1 MRRSLELFQE
11 AIVAAEE
18 EERKVNQK
26 GEEKDGG
33 YQYIIP
39 EGLMLEIEDVV
50 NKVDRFKTWEDF
62 VKEAITNTVDFWTKP
77 KRMMTMGLELW
88 PDFTPEMKGEIKKN
102 APEFYYQME
111 QATKKSNEIP
121 EMIQHISDAKA
132 KLSKDEFSVPKNI
145 VLGDAYSLIH
155 QSYNRFFPLKILVT
169 TLALMIKENKTRWVD
184 YIAFSEKAFD
194 TALEFSDSLKAI
206 KPGGKKAKRNIR
218 ISTGLPISHERDPA
232 SHTSWEDKI
241 EKDEKSKQRFFD
253 CYVGPKALTFQRI
266 IETAEREFTHS
277 IQSGDP
283 KWVFSGALNET
294 GLVHISDIEGHLEIT
309 LSKLG
314 FEFFDLPNPLI
325 GGIKISCGVCKA
337 CIDGCEF
344 DCDEKTIFGKGK
356 IIYDLDK
363 KTFSN
368 KEIDFIEKKIIPRFK
383 LEKIIVEDV
392 LASMKNKKEVD
403 AEHLDKVIKNTIK
416 KWCGKNKT
424 KAIDEKIMTWNLLKE
439 DVVFEEKKV
448 GSYRIATMGR
458 LAEIGKVNWEIRP
471 KELEDGKK
479 GNAESFYSINK

>member
-1 MRRSLELFQE
+1 MTQDSELIEKALEPVRQLLLQKSQASTQE
-11 AIVAAEE
+11 QDKEKKYAEIDGDVIKEINKIVE
-18 EERKVNQK
+18 
-26 GEEKDGG
+26 
-33 YQYIIP
+33 
-39 EGLMLEIEDVV
+39 
-50 NKVDRFKTWEDF
+50 KVDKFKTWEDF
-62 VKEAITNTVDFWTKP
+62 VEEAVKNTVVFWSEPEK
-77 KRMMTMGLELW
+77 MMGIAMNMW
-88 PDFTPEMKGEIKKN
+88 PDFTSEMKGEIKKN

-111 QATKKSNEIP
+111 EAGKKRNEIP
-121 EMIQHISDAKA
+121 EMIQRISDAKA
-132 KLSKDEFSVPKNI
+132 SLSKEEFSVPKNI
-145 VLGDAYSLIH
+145 VLGDAYSLMH

-169 TLALMIKENKTRWVD
+169 TLALMIKENKTRWID
-184 YIAFSEKAFD
+184 YIEFSEKAFD

-232 SHTSWEDKI
+232 SPTSWEDKI

-314 FEFFDLPNPLI
+314 FEFFALDNPLI
-325 GGIKISCGVCKA
+325 GGIE
-337 CIDGCEF
+337 IDPE
-344 DCDEKTIFGKGK
+344 KGK
-356 IIYDLDK
+356 IRYDLDK
-363 KTFSN
+363 GVFSD
-368 KEIDFIEKKIIPRFK
+368 KEKDFIEKKIIPRFK

-424 KAIDEKIMTWNLLKE
+424 KAIDEKIMTWNLLEE

-448 GSYRIATMGR
+448 DSYRIATMGR
-458 LAEIGKVNWEIRP
+458 LAEIGRVNWEIRP
-471 KELEDGKK
+471 KILEEGKK

>member
-1 MRRSLELFQE
+1 MTQDSELIEKALEPVRQLLLQKSQASTQE
-11 AIVAAEE
+11 QGKE
-18 EERKVNQK
+18 
-26 GEEKDGG
+26 
-33 YQYIIP
+33 YQYKIDEDIIN
-39 EGLMLEIEDVV
+39 EIQKNIVD
-50 NKVDRFKTWEDF
+50 KVDRFSTWEDF

-88 PDFTPEMKGEIKKN
+88 PDFTSEMKGEIKKN

-111 QATKKSNEIP
+111 QATKNSNEIP
-121 EMIQHISDAKA
+121 EMIQHISDAKS

-169 TLALMIKENKTRWVD
+169 TLALMIKENKRWID
-184 YIAFSEKAFD
+184 YIEFSEKAFD

-218 ISTGLPISHERDPA
+218 ISTGLPISHERDPN
-232 SHTSWEDKI
+232 SPTSWEDKI

-253 CYVGPKALTFQRI
+253 CYVGPKTPAFQRI
-266 IETAEREFTHS
+266 IKTAEQKNISSE
-277 IQSGDP
+277 
-283 KWVFSGALNET
+283 VFSGALNET

-309 LSKLG
+309 LSELG
-314 FEFFDLPNPLI
+314 FEFFAYDNPLI

-337 CIDGCEF
+337 CIDRCEF
-344 DCDEKTIFGKGK
+344 DCDEKTISGKGK

-363 KTFSN
+363 KTFSD
-368 KEIDFIEKKIIPRFK
+368 KEIEFIEKKIVSKFK

-392 LASMKNKKEVD
+392 LDSMKNKSEVD
-403 AEHLDKVIKNTIK
+403 TEHLDKVIKKTIK
-416 KWCGKNKT
+416 KWIGENKT
-424 KAIDEKIMTWNLLKE
+424 KAFDEKITTVKE
-439 DVVFEEKKV
+439 GNIVFDEDKLR
-448 GSYRIATMGR
+448 SYRIATMGR
-458 LAEIGKVNWEIRP
+458 LAEIDKVNWEIRP
-471 KELEDGKK
+471 KILKDGKK

>member
-1 MRRSLELFQE
+1 MTQDMESIEKALEPVRQLLLQKSQASTQE
-11 AIVAAEE
+11 QDKEKKYAEIDGNVIKEINKIVE
-18 EERKVNQK
+18 
-26 GEEKDGG
+26 
-33 YQYIIP
+33 
-39 EGLMLEIEDVV
+39 
-50 NKVDRFKTWEDF
+50 KVDKFKTWEDF
-62 VKEAITNTVDFWTKP
+62 VEEAIKNTVDFWTKP

-111 QATKKSNEIP
+111 QATKNSNEIP
-121 EMIQHISDAKA
+121 EMIQHISDANA
-132 KLSKDEFSVPKNI
+132 KLSKEGFSVPKNI

-169 TLALMIKENKTRWVD
+169 TLALMIKENKTRWID
-184 YIAFSEKAFD
+184 YIEFSENAFD

-232 SHTSWEDKI
+232 SPTSWEDKI

-314 FEFFDLPNPLI
+314 FEFFALDNPLI

-416 KWCGKNKT
+416 KWIVKNKPQ
-424 KAIDEKIMTWNLLKE
+424 AAAEKIMTLKE
-439 DVVFEEKKV
+439 DELVFDEEKV
-448 GSYRIATMGR
+448 RFYRIATMGR
-458 LAEIGKVNWEIRP
+458 LAEIDKVNWEIRP

>member
-1 MRRSLELFQE
+1 MTQDSELIEKALEPVRQLLLQKSQASTQE
-11 AIVAAEE
+11 
-18 EERKVNQK
+18 Q
-26 GEEKDGG
+26 GEE
-33 YQYIIP
+33 YQYKIDEDIIN
-39 EGLMLEIEDVV
+39 EIQKNIVD
-50 NKVDRFKTWEDF
+50 KVDRFNTWEDF

-88 PDFTPEMKGEIKKN
+88 PDFTPEMKGEIEKV

-111 QATKKSNEIP
+111 QATKNSNEIP
-121 EMIQHISDAKA
+121 EMIQHISDANA
-132 KLSKDEFSVPKNI
+132 KLSKEGFSVPKNI

-169 TLALMIKENKTRWVD
+169 VLALMIKENKTRWID

-206 KPGGKKAKRNIR
+206 KPGGKKAKRNMR
-218 ISTGLPISHERDPA
+218 ISTGLPISHERDPT
-232 SHTSWEDKI
+232 SLTSWEDKI

-253 CYVGPKALTFQRI
+253 CYVGPKALTFQRM

-309 LSKLG
+309 LSELG
-314 FEFFDLPNPLI
+314 FEFFALDNPLI

-392 LASMKNKKEVD
+392 LASMKNKKEAD
-403 AEHLDKVIKNTIK
+403 AEYLDKVIKNTIK
-416 KWCGKNKT
+416 KWIVKNKS
-424 KAIDEKIMTWNLLKE
+424 KAAAEKIMTLKE
-439 DVVFEEKKV
+439 DELVFDEEKV
-448 GSYRIATMGR
+448 RFYRIATMGR
-458 LAEIGKVNWEIRP
+458 LAEIDKVNWEIRP
-471 KELEDGKK
+471 KELEGGKK

>member
-1 MRRSLELFQE
+1 MTQDSELIEKALEPVRQLLLQKSQASTQE
-11 AIVAAEE
+11 QDKEKKYAEIDGNVIKEINKIVE
-18 EERKVNQK
+18 
-26 GEEKDGG
+26 
-33 YQYIIP
+33 
-39 EGLMLEIEDVV
+39 
-50 NKVDRFKTWEDF
+50 KVDKFKTWEDF
-62 VKEAITNTVDFWTKP
+62 VEEAVKNTVVFWSEPEK
-77 KRMMTMGLELW
+77 MMAIGLNMW
-88 PDFTPEMKGEIKKN
+88 PDFTSEMKGEIKKN
-102 APEFYYQME
+102 APEFYYQMDE
-111 QATKKSNEIP
+111 ATKKRNEIP
-121 EMIQHISDAKA
+121 EMIQRISDAKA
-132 KLSKDEFSVPKNI
+132 SLSKEEFSVPKNI
-145 VLGDAYSLIH
+145 VLGDAGSLMH

-232 SHTSWEDKI
+232 SPTSWEDKI

-294 GLVHISDIEGHLEIT
+294 GLVHIQDIEGHLEIT

-314 FEFFDLPNPLI
+314 FEFFALDNPLI
-325 GGIKISCGVCKA
+325 GGIE
-337 CIDGCEF
+337 IDPE
-344 DCDEKTIFGKGK
+344 KGK
-356 IIYDLDK
+356 IRYDLDK

-403 AEHLDKVIKNTIK
+403 KEHLDKVIKNTIR
-416 KWCGKNKT
+416 KWIGKNKS
-424 KAIDEKIMTWNLLKE
+424 KAAAEKIMTLKE
-439 DVVFEEKKV
+439 DELVFDEDKV
-448 GSYRIATMGR
+448 RSYRIATMGR

>member
-1 MRRSLELFQE
+1 MTQDSELIEKALEPVRQLLLQKSQASAQE
-11 AIVAAEE
+11 QD
-18 EERKVNQK
+18 KK
-26 GEEKDGG
+26 
-33 YQYIIP
+33 YQYKID
-39 EGLMLEIEDVV
+39 EDVIKGIQKDIV
-50 NKVDRFKTWEDF
+50 DNVDRFKTWEDF
-62 VKEAITNTVDFWTKP
+62 VKEAIKNTVNFWTAPEK
-77 KRMMTMGLELW
+77 MMVMAVEVW
-88 PDFTPEMKGEIKKN
+88 PDFTSEMKGEIKKN
-102 APEFYYQME
+102 APEFYYQMDE
-111 QATKKSNEIP
+111 ATKKRNEIP
-121 EMIQHISDAKA
+121 EMIQRISDART
-132 KLSKDEFSVPKNI
+132 LSKEEFSVPKNI
-145 VLGDAYSLIH
+145 VLGDAGSLMH

-206 KPGGKKAKRNIR
+206 KPEGKTAKRNIR
-218 ISTGLPISHERDPA
+218 ISTGLPISHERDQA
-232 SHTSWEDKI
+232 SPTSWEDKI

-266 IETAEREFTHS
+266 IETAAREFTHS

-314 FEFFDLPNPLI
+314 FEFFALDNPLI

-368 KEIDFIEKKIIPRFK
+368 KEIYFIEKKIIPRFK

-403 AEHLDKVIKNTIK
+403 KEHLDKVIKNTIK
-416 KWCGKNKT
+416 KWIVKNKSN
-424 KAIDEKIMTWNLLKE
+424 AAAEKIMTLKE
-439 DVVFEEKKV
+439 DELVFDEDKV
-448 GSYRIATMGR
+448 RSYRIATMGR

-479 GNAESFYSINK
+479 GNAESFY

>member
-1 MRRSLELFQE
+1 M
-11 AIVAAEE
+11 
-18 EERKVNQK
+18 
-26 GEEKDGG
+26 
-33 YQYIIP
+33 
-39 EGLMLEIEDVV
+39 
-50 NKVDRFKTWEDF
+50 
-62 VKEAITNTVDFWTKP
+62 
-77 KRMMTMGLELW
+77 W

-111 QATKKSNEIP
+111 QATKKRNEIP
-121 EMIQHISDAKA
+121 EMIQRISDAKA
-132 KLSKDEFSVPKNI
+132 KLSKEEFSVPKNI

-218 ISTGLPISHERDPA
+218 ISTGLPISHERDPD
-232 SHTSWEDKI
+232 SPTSWEDKI

-314 FEFFDLPNPLI
+314 FEFFALDNPLI
-325 GGIKISCGVCKA
+325 GGIE
-337 CIDGCEF
+337 IDPE
-344 DCDEKTIFGKGK
+344 KGK
-356 IIYDLDK
+356 IRYDLDK

-403 AEHLDKVIKNTIK
+403 KEHLDKVIKNTIK
-416 KWCGKNKT
+416 KWIVKNKPQ
-424 KAIDEKIMTWNLLKE
+424 AAAEKIITLKE
-439 DVVFEEKKV
+439 DELVFDEDKV
-448 GSYRIATMGR
+448 RSYRIATMGR

>member
-1 MRRSLELFQE
+1 MTQDSELIEKALEPVRQLLLQKSQASTQE
-11 AIVAAEE
+11 QGKE
-18 EERKVNQK
+18 
-26 GEEKDGG
+26 
-33 YQYIIP
+33 YQYKIDEDLIN
-39 EGLMLEIEDVV
+39 EIQKDIVD
-50 NKVDRFKTWEDF
+50 KVDRFNTWEDF
-62 VKEAITNTVDFWTKP
+62 VKEAITNTMDFWTKP
-77 KRMMTMGLELW
+77 KRMMEMGGELW
-88 PDFTPEMKGEIKKN
+88 PSFTSEMKDEIKKN
-102 APEFYYQME
+102 VPEFYYQME
-111 QATKKSNEIP
+111 ESTKKRNEIA
-121 EMIQHISDAKA
+121 EMIQHISSAKA
-132 KLSKDEFSVPKNI
+132 GLSKEEFSVPKNI
-145 VLGDAYSLIH
+145 VLGDAYSLMH

-169 TLALMIKENKTRWVD
+169 TLALMIKENKTRWID
-184 YIAFSEKAFD
+184 YIEFSEKAFD

-232 SHTSWEDKI
+232 SPTSWEDKI

-253 CYVGPKALTFQRI
+253 CYVGPKALTFQRM

-314 FEFFDLPNPLI
+314 FEFFALDNPLI
-325 GGIKISCGVCKA
+325 SGIKISCGICKA

-392 LASMKNKKEVD
+392 LDSMKNKSEVD
-403 AEHLDKVIKNTIK
+403 TEHLDKVIKKTIK
-416 KWCGKNKT
+416 KWVVENKT
-424 KAIDEKIMTWNLLKE
+424 KAVDEKIMTVKE
-439 DVVFEEKKV
+439 GNIVFDEDKV
-448 GSYRIATMGR
+448 HSYRIATMGR
-458 LAEIGKVNWEIRP
+458 LAEIGKVNWEI
-471 KELEDGKK
+471 KK
-479 GNAESFYSINK
+479 GNSGKAESFYSIPT

>member
-1 MRRSLELFQE
+1 MTQDSELIEKALEPVRQLLLQKSQASTQE
-11 AIVAAEE
+11 QDKEKKYAEIDGNVIKEINKIVE
-18 EERKVNQK
+18 
-26 GEEKDGG
+26 
-33 YQYIIP
+33 
-39 EGLMLEIEDVV
+39 
-50 NKVDRFKTWEDF
+50 KVDKFKTWEDF
-62 VKEAITNTVDFWTKP
+62 VEEAVKNTVVFWSEPEK
-77 KRMMTMGLELW
+77 MMAIGLNMW
-88 PDFTPEMKGEIKKN
+88 PDFTSEMKGEIKKN

-111 QATKKSNEIP
+111 QATKNSNEIP
-121 EMIQHISDAKA
+121 EMIQHISDANA
-132 KLSKDEFSVPKNI
+132 KLSKEGFSVPKNI

-232 SHTSWEDKI
+232 SPTSWEDKI

-314 FEFFDLPNPLI
+314 FEFFALDNPLI
-325 GGIKISCGVCKA
+325 GGIE
-337 CIDGCEF
+337 IDPE
-344 DCDEKTIFGKGK
+344 KGK
-356 IIYDLDK
+356 IRYDLDK

-416 KWCGKNKT
+416 KWIVKNKS
-424 KAIDEKIMTWNLLKE
+424 KAATEKIMTLKE
-439 DVVFEEKKV
+439 DELVFDEDKV
-448 GSYRIATMGR
+448 RSYRIATMGR

>member
-1 MRRSLELFQE
+1 MTQDSELIEKALEPVRQLLLQKSQASTQE
-11 AIVAAEE
+11 QDKEKKYAEIDGNVIKEINKIVE
-18 EERKVNQK
+18 
-26 GEEKDGG
+26 
-33 YQYIIP
+33 
-39 EGLMLEIEDVV
+39 
-50 NKVDRFKTWEDF
+50 KVDKFKTWEDF
-62 VKEAITNTVDFWTKP
+62 VEEAVKNTVVFWSEPEK
-77 KRMMTMGLELW
+77 MMAIGLNMW
-88 PDFTPEMKGEIKKN
+88 PDFTSEMKGEIKKN

-111 QATKKSNEIP
+111 EATKKRNEIP
-121 EMIQHISDAKA
+121 EMIQRISDAKTS
-132 KLSKDEFSVPKNI
+132 LSKEEFSVPKNI
-145 VLGDAYSLIH
+145 VLGDAGSLMH

-169 TLALMIKENKTRWVD
+169 TLALMIKENKGTKWVD
-184 YIAFSEKAFD
+184 YIAFSEKAVH

-206 KPGGKKAKRNIR
+206 KPEGKTAKRNIR

-232 SHTSWEDKI
+232 SPTSWEDKI

-253 CYVGPKALTFQRI
+253 CYVGPKVLTFQRI

-314 FEFFDLPNPLI
+314 FEFFALDNPLI
-325 GGIKISCGVCKA
+325 GGIE
-337 CIDGCEF
+337 IDPE
-344 DCDEKTIFGKGK
+344 KGK
-356 IIYDLDK
+356 IRYDLEKGVFSDK
-363 KTFSN
+363 EK
-368 KEIDFIEKKIIPRFK
+368 DFIEKKIIPRFK

-424 KAIDEKIMTWNLLKE
+424 KAIDEKIMTWNLLEE

-471 KELEDGKK
+471 KELEGGEK